1 MVWTQYPYTN
11 FHELNLDWILDTL
24 KSISTDINDLNEWKA
39 TRQERDEYID
49 RTIED
54 LNTKYEALMHL
65 YNTFVDEVNLKF
77 DTLERALTKQVDDLE
92 EDVRQQIADLSEDI
106 HRELNNLA
114 RDLRAEMADFQ
125 TQVNALL
132 NIYNNRI
139 LSVEE
144 GLRTVENMIP
154 NMMNMT
160 DPYTGQQNTIVN
172 VIYEIV
178 SRTTTES
185 LTADDYDTMALTA
198 TYYDGLA
205 VTAYNYDFHGSIYVQ

>member
-1 MVWTQYPYTN
+1 MAFTEYPYTN
-11 FHELNLDWILDTL
+11 FHELNLDWILKTL
-24 KSISTDINDLNEWKA
+24 KSISNDINDLNEWKA

-54 LNTKYEALMHL
+54 LNGKYDSLMLL

-77 DTLERALTKQVDDLE
+77 DTLERALTKKVDDLDQ
-92 EDVRQQIADLSEDI
+92 DVRRQIQELSEDI
-106 HRELNNLA
+106 HRELNALA
-114 RDLRAEMADFQ
+114 IDLRQEMADFQ

-132 NIYNNRI
+132 TVYNSRI
-139 LSVEE
+139 IAVEE
-144 GLRTVENMIP
+144 GLQTVENMIP

-178 SRTTTES
+178 ARTTTEA
-185 LTADDYDTMALTA
+185 LTATDYDTMALTA

-205 VTAYNYDFHGSIYVQ
+205 VTAYNYDFHGQIYVV

>member
-39 TRQERDEYID
+39 TRHERDEYID

-54 LNTKYEALMHL
+54 LNEKYEALMRL

-77 DTLERALTKQVDDLE
+77 DTLERALQKQVDDLE
-92 EDVRQQIADLSEDI
+92 EDVRRQIADLSEDI

-154 NMMNMT
+154 NMMHMT

>member
-54 LNTKYEALMHL
+54 LNDKYDSLMLL

-132 NIYNNRI
+132 NIYNSRI

-154 NMMNMT
+154 NMMHMT
-160 DPYTGQQNTIVN
+160 DPYTGQQNTITN

>member
-1 MVWTQYPYTN
+1 MVWTEYPYTN
-11 FHELNLDWILDTL
+11 FHELNLDWILNTL
-24 KSISTDINDLNEWKA
+24 KSISIDINDLNEWKA

-49 RTIED
+49 RTIEQ
-54 LNTKYEALMHL
+54 LNHQYDELMLL

-77 DTLERALTKQVDDLE
+77 DTLERALTRQVDELE
-92 EDVRQQIADLSEDI
+92 EDVRRQIQQLSDDI
-106 HRELNNLA
+106 HRELNTLA
-114 RDLRAEMADFQ
+114 TDLRREMADFQ

-139 LSVEE
+139 LSVEN

-154 NMMNMT
+154 NMMNMI
-160 DPYTGQQNTIVN
+160 DPYTGEQNTIIN

-178 SRTTTES
+178 NAGRTNA
-185 LTADDYDTMALTA
+185 LTATDYDTLALTA

-205 VTAYNYDFHGSIYVQ
+205 VTAYNYDFFGADYVH

>member
-54 LNTKYEALMHL
+54 LNEKYEALMRL

-77 DTLERALTKQVDDLE
+77 DTLERALQKQVDDLE
-92 EDVRQQIADLSEDI
+92 EDVRRQIADLSEDI

-154 NMMNMT
+154 NMMHMT